1 MQTAG
6 RSASPSQSADY
17 RTNPLQSAPV
27 HPLPPQYLSR
37 HTAPLTVENPPHTC
51 YRCRVSIYPDDLPPQ
66 NRRRSKRVQV
76 RIPVLVRLQDSKK
89 NSVEEKTHT
98 IIVNSHGALILLA
111 TKVNVQQIVRVENVN
126 TKEELLCRVA
136 CLGSSFMGKTQVA
149 IEFIMPA
156 PKFWRDRPA
165 APATASVRVP
175 AKR

>member
-1 MQTAG
+1 M
-6 RSASPSQSADY
+6 
-17 RTNPLQSAPV
+17 
-27 HPLPPQYLSR
+27 
-37 HTAPLTVENPPHTC
+37 
-51 YRCRVSIYPDDLPPQ
+51 SIHPDDLPPQ
-66 NRRRSKRVQV
+66 NRRRSKRVHV

-111 TKVNVQQIVRVENVN
+111 TKVNVQQIVRVENVS

-156 PKFWRDRPA
+156 PKFWRDH
-165 APATASVRVP
+165 PATPKAESAP
-175 AKR
+175 TKR

>member
-1 MQTAG
+1 M
-6 RSASPSQSADY
+6 
-17 RTNPLQSAPV
+17 
-27 HPLPPQYLSR
+27 
-37 HTAPLTVENPPHTC
+37 
-51 YRCRVSIYPDDLPPQ
+51 SIHPDDLAPQ
-66 NRRRSKRVQV
+66 NRRRSKRIHV

-111 TKVNVQQIVRVENVN
+111 AKVNVQQIVRVENVN
-126 TKEELLCRVA
+126 TNEELLCRVA

-165 APATASVRVP
+165 SASAGAAPAPVR
-175 AKR
+175 R

>member
-1 MQTAG
+1 
-6 RSASPSQSADY
+6 
-17 RTNPLQSAPV
+17 
-27 HPLPPQYLSR
+27 
-37 HTAPLTVENPPHTC
+37 
-51 YRCRVSIYPDDLPPQ
+51 VSIHSDDLPPQ
-66 NRRRSKRVQV
+66 NRRRSKRVHV

-89 NSVEEKTHT
+89 NSVAEKTHT

-111 TKVNVQQIVRVENVN
+111 TKVNVQQIIHIENVN

-165 APATASVRVP
+165 TAETEAAP